1 MAVGK
6 RPLAPIAG
14 RRQPAS
20 MRGGPRLPSLTTVRS
35 VSVTPSG
42 GLLGRP
48 GARRVR
54 AIRSTK
60 PLRGPTQAVMA
71 TRQALEPGDLQFP
84 MPARQLEARPLAGT
98 AALATR
104 VDMLLLSAVV
114 CLLMLGAVFIYSA
127 SMYQSYEGLIDRATT
142 GNVNYFISKQVVW
155 LALGALA
162 LIFASR
168 FDYQK
173 LRRFSMSGLGVTAL
187 LLLLV
192 NTKLGHSSG
201 NASRWIYFHGFSIQ
215 PSEIAKLALTIY
227 AAHWLSSKGDEIKH
241 SAKGLVPFGAVLG
254 FTTLLIFRQPDL
266 GTGTIVVTAM
276 VGMFFVSGARLRHL
290 MVLFAMALPVFYF
303 VTHHGTYW
311 QARIDAWQHPWAD
324 TQGVEYQI
332 SRALLAFWHG
342 GLTGVGL
349 GNGTLKETIPAP
361 QTDTIFATIGEET
374 GLLGA
379 LAVVALYGFFAY
391 RGIRISVLAG
401 DLFGK
406 LLAAGITTYLVC
418 QALLNMLSVTNTIPF
433 TGVPLP
439 FISFGG
445 TSLVINLLAVGIL
458 LNISRHL
465 VPVPEERSD
474 VTGTYLWWR
483 KRRPHLSMPERRS
496 TSERRSTPRRRIGRF

>member
-6 RPLAPIAG
+6 RPLAPFTG
-14 RRQPAS
+14 RRQSGAPRS
-20 MRGGPRLPSLTTVRS
+20 GLRLPTLTAVRS
-35 VSVTPSG
+35 SSAAPSG
-42 GLLGRP
+42 GLLGRSSV
-48 GARRVR
+48 RRVR
-54 AIRSTK
+54 AIRSTR
-60 PLRGPTQAVMA
+60 PLRGPSQAVMA
-71 TRQALEPGDLQFP
+71 TRHALEPGGLQLSAL
-84 MPARQLEARPLAGT
+84 ARPLEARPIAGT
-98 AALATR
+98 AAVAAR
-104 VDMLLLSAVV
+104 VDMLLLSTVV
-114 CLLMLGAVFIYSA
+114 CLLMLGTVFIYSA
-127 SMYQSYEGLIDRATT
+127 SMYQAYAGTFDRATT
-142 GNVNYFISKQVVW
+142 GNVNYFISKQVIW
-155 LALGALA
+155 LALGSLA
-162 LIFASR
+162 LIVASR

-173 LRRFSMSGLGVTAL
+173 LRRFSMAGLGVTAL

-192 NTKLGHSSG
+192 GTRLGHSSG
-201 NASRWIYFHGFSIQ
+201 GASRWIYFHGFSIQ
-215 PSEIAKLALTIY
+215 PSEIGKLALTIY
-227 AAHWLSSKGDEIKH
+227 AAHWLSSKDDEIRH
-241 SAKGLVPFGAVLG
+241 SAKGLIPFGAVLG

-266 GTGTIVVTAM
+266 GTGAIVSLAM

-290 MVLFAMALPVFYF
+290 MVLFAMTLPVFYF
-303 VTHHGTYW
+303 VTHHGNYW
-311 QARIDAWQHPWAD
+311 KGRIDAWQHPWAD

-374 GLLGA
+374 GLIGA

-391 RGIRISVLAG
+391 RGIRISVLAK

-483 KRRPHLSMPERRS
+483 KRRPHLSLPERRS
-496 TSERRSTPRRRIGRF
+496 TSERRGKQQRRFDRL